1 MDEKAKQY
9 IDAIPQEK
17 KALYQQLERAIL
29 ELYPVGPPF
38 VHLVFQVLL
47 GL

>member
-17 KALYQQLERAIL
+17 KALYQQLDGNL
-29 ELYPVGPPF
+29 
-38 VHLVFQVLL
+38 FQ
-47 GL
+47 